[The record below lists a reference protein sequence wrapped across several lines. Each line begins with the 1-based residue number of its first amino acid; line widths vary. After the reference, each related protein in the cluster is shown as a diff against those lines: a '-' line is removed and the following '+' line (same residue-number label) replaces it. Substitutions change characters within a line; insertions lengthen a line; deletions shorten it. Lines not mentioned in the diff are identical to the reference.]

1 MKKDEENKRHEY
13 GKKSRNSENNISTE
27 KQETIYIL
35 GDSMVK
41 KLKVHLLTKKVK
53 HEFLVKVRPFSGAKV
68 ICMVDHVKRTIRD
81 GKSCYTAY

>member
-1 MKKDEENKRHEY
+1 
-13 GKKSRNSENNISTE
+13 
-27 KQETIYIL
+27 
-35 GDSMVK
+35 MVK

-81 GKSCYTAY
+81 GNHVILHTETNYLRSEKAESQLARSIAELVMSLKKQR